1 ADKIRYPCYR
11 GFLARNKHPPFG
23 RAHQVFVSRNG
34 EPSRNTRF
42 LVDILTLTRLKR
54 NLLNQ
59 VLQQAINLNSRPLF
73 GREPGLLESDF
84 TRYIN
89 AFRVM
94 GQYLAFDAVFKWR
107 DDRSAIGI
115 ILRVGGKYKLDVE
128 RQPQPEPANLDIFLL
143 QHIEQGNLDTG
154 LEVGELVNHEN
165 TAVCPWDQSE
175 VDDPFVVVGQF
186 KRSRFNRVDIPYEV
200 RHGHVW
206 SSQFFCIP

>member
-1 ADKIRYPCYR
+1 
-11 GFLARNKHPPFG
+11 
-23 RAHQVFVSRNG
+23 
-34 EPSRNTRF
+34 
-42 LVDILTLTRLKR
+42 
-54 NLLNQ
+54 
-59 VLQQAINLNSRPLF
+59 
-73 GREPGLLESDF
+73 
-84 TRYIN
+84 
-89 AFRVM
+89 RVM

-143 QHIEQGNLDTG
+143 QHIEKGNLDTG

-186 KRSRFNRVDIPYEV
+186 KRSRFNWVDIPYEV

-206 SSQFFCIP
+206 SSQFFCIPLRAVQPCNRRVVALCLDFVACIPRDGVKGVVKQFTARHVWHILVEEGYH